1 LKALLVGDLHV
12 QVNNLEETSNLFKL
26 IEKTATEHAV
36 DAIVFLG
43 DIFHT
48 HSVVRQEVVDL
59 LQDNLRR
66 LSKSNA
72 IYILAGN
79 HDGSS
84 PTSTKINAVRQTLSH
99 LVTVIDEN
107 SGPLVLGPYGLIGF
121 THSEDDFKKLLP
133 DAQYLVC
140 HQTFNGATYENGF
153 YAPDGFSVES
163 VSQYKRVIAGHIHSS
178 QSVAN
183 ITYIGTPRPVSSA
196 EFFQLGSKESKNI
209 FIHYSDSDSLIPV
222 STLGWVRTQYRAEIV
237 EGQDSSSIVS
247 ALKNNNDP
255 LSKIRVT
262 LTGTEEFCKNI
273 SKDLESA
280 QNLKIVPNIL
290 KTFNSKIDAD
300 AGKNTIE
307 QLLHYYVFNI
317 IEEPQNIRESIWLRL
332 QKLVPN
338 LGKTSTC

>member
-1 LKALLVGDLHV
+1 LKTLFIGDLHV
-12 QVNNLEETSNLFKL
+12 QVNNLDETSRLFQL
-26 IEKTATEHAV
+26 IEKTASEHAV
-36 DAIVFLG
+36 DAVVFLG

-59 LQDNLRR
+59 LQSELSR
-66 LSKSNA
+66 LSKNNA

-84 PTSTKINAVRQTLSH
+84 PTSTKVNAVRQTLSH

-107 SGPLVLGPYGLIGF
+107 SGSVVVGPYGLIGF
-121 THSEDDFKKLLP
+121 THSEDAFKKSLT
-133 DAQYLVC
+133 QTRYLVC

-163 VSQYKRVIAGHIHSS
+163 VSQYERVIAGHIHSS
-178 QSVAN
+178 QSVSN

-196 EFFQLGSKESKNI
+196 EFFNLGSNDTKNI
-209 FIHYSDSDSLIPV
+209 FIHISDTDTLIHI
-222 STLGWVRTQYRAEIV
+222 STGGWVRTQYRAEIV
-237 EGQDSSSIVS
+237 EGQDNSIVIS
-247 ALKNNNDP
+247 ALKNNVDP
-255 LSKIRVT
+255 LSKVRVT
-262 LTGTEEFCKNI
+262 VSGTEEFCKTI
-273 SKDLESA
+273 SKDLESV
-280 QNLKIVPNIL
+280 QSLKIVPNIS

-300 AGKNTIE
+300 SGKNSIE

-317 IEEPQNIRESIWLRL
+317 IDEPQNVRELIWLRL
-332 QKLVPN
+332 QKSVPN